1 MACVVDSVKRENNTV
16 TVHYDPAKF
25 STAVTKDENVFT
37 IQTLKAGMLINA
49 QVLLASVIGLPPDI
63 AANRSLSCWNM
74 QVKKVYKQGLFI
86 QFLGYFGGTVSSQHL
101 GCPLSK
107 LSANYPEDKK
117 VCPTC

>member
-1 MACVVDSVKRENNTV
+1 
-16 TVHYDPAKF
+16 
-25 STAVTKDENVFT
+25 
-37 IQTLKAGMLINA
+37 
-49 QVLLASVIGLPPDI
+49 
-63 AANRSLSCWNM
+63 M

-117 VCPTC
+117 VCPVLGAPVRRLPHALATI